1 MTTTRGFFLVTAAL
15 CSALTFVSCAER
27 RLDTSP
33 MDSQHFEKKFSVAAG
48 GTLRLKTDIGNVRVT
63 GGAGNEVSIV
73 ADMHGR
79 ERDINR
85 FRMTAD
91 QQGNDVEV
99 RGEADHIGG
108 SWFSGFNNFDVE
120 IVVTVP
126 RQYNLDVKTSGGN
139 VEVAAIQGT
148 VEGAT
153 SGGDISVN
161 DVQGQVNAGTSGGT
175 VTAQKVN
182 GDVRLSTSGGD
193 VHAKSIV
200 GNIVAKTSGGNVEV
214 DGTDGEVDART
225 SGGNVYVRLNG
236 KGKGIHAETSGGN
249 IDFEVPKDL
258 AADLD
263 LSTSGGEVTCDFPI
277 TISGKIRSDEVRGT
291 LNGGGQRVYGHTS
304 GGNVTV
310 RPLK

>member
-1 MTTTRGFFLVTAAL
+1 MNTTRGFFLITAAL

-33 MDSQHFEKKFSVAAG
+33 TDSQHFEKKFSVAAG
-48 GTLRLKTDIGNVRVT
+48 GTLRVKTDIGNVRVT
-63 GGAGNEVSIV
+63 GGSGTEVSVV

-79 ERDINR
+79 ERDLNR
-85 FRMTAD
+85 FRMSAD

-99 RGEADHIGG
+99 RGEAEHMGG
-108 SWFSGFNNFDVE
+108 SWFSGFNNFDVD
-120 IVVTVP
+120 IIITVP

-139 VEVAAIQGT
+139 VEVSTIAGN
-148 VEGAT
+148 VEGET
-153 SGGDISVN
+153 SGGDVAVT
-161 DVQGQVNAGTSGGT
+161 DVEGPVTVGTSGGT
-175 VTAQKVN
+175 VTAEKVKGN
-182 GDVRLSTSGGD
+182 ARLVTSGGD
-193 VHAKSIV
+193 VHAKAIAGDV
-200 GNIVAKTSGGNVEV
+200 IAKTSGGNVEL
-214 DGTDGEVDART
+214 DGAEGAVDART
-225 SGGNVYVRLNG
+225 SGGNVYVRLTG
-236 KGKGIHAETSGGN
+236 KGKDLHAETSGGN
-249 IDFEVPKDL
+249 IDFDVPRDL

-310 RPLK
+310 RPIK